1 MPFNRSKSV
10 TTIKKIIKKKRNKD
24 NQDYEVTTI
33 KTDKNGKRQV
43 SKEIRNRPQEFN
55 LLNNSIDMIELI
67 KSNSSKQ
74 FEKIKKLKSDD
85 PYQYKSL
92 DRDLKKDYNI

>member
-1 MPFNRSKSV
+1 
-10 TTIKKIIKKKRNKD
+10 
-24 NQDYEVTTI
+24 
-33 KTDKNGKRQV
+33 V

-55 LLNNSIDMIELI
+55 LLNNSLDMIELI

-74 FEKIKKLKSDD
+74 FEKIKKLKVDD

-92 DRDLKKDYNI
+92 DRDLKKDYNIL